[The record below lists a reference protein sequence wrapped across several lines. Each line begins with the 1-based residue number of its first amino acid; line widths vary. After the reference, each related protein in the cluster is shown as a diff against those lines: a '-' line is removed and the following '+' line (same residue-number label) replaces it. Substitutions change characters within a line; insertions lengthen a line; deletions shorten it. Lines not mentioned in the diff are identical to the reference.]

1 MPKIDGR
8 IKRNA
13 EADYL
18 AGLALKDIAS
28 KYGVSKG
35 TLSRWSSEG
44 KWQERRAQ
52 VDAYVHRE
60 LPVAAAGARLSEA
73 EAAVREHL
81 SLARRMAVLC
91 EATLNFLAAQDYE
104 NAAKM
109 AKSLRDV
116 SPAVKIS
123 VDLQRTSLRIDK
135 EDPMAS
141 KEDRGVIELPMLQP
155 PPPAPLDE
163 EESW

>member
-18 AGLALKDIAS
+18 AGLALKDIIS
-28 KYGVSKG
+28 KYGLNKSTV
-35 TLSRWSSEG
+35 SRWAAQG

-91 EATLNFLAAQDYE
+91 EATLNFLANHDYE

-135 EDPMAS
+135 DDPTGN
-141 KEDRGVIELPMLQP
+141 KENQGVIELPLLQA
-155 PPPAPLDE
+155 PPAPPADE
-163 EESW
+163 ENW

>member
-1 MPKIDGR
+1 MAHVDGR

-18 AGLALKDIAS
+18 AGLSLRDICA
-28 KYGVSKG
+28 KYSVAKS
-35 TLSRWSSEG
+35 TVSRWASAG
-44 KWQERRAQ
+44 NWQARRAQ
-52 VDAYVHRE
+52 VDAFVHKE
-60 LPVAAAGARLSEA
+60 LPIAAAGARLSEA

-81 SLARRMAVLC
+81 SLARRLAVLC
-91 EATLNFLAAQDYE
+91 EATLTHLANQDYE
-104 NAAKM
+104 NAAKL

-135 EDPMAS
+135 EDPSAS
-141 KEDRGVIELPMLQP
+141 KEDRGVIELPVLEAP
-155 PPPAPLDE
+155 PLPPADE
-163 EESW
+163 EEA